1 MARTLTMTFNMS
13 QTERLI
19 VRPIEDMITV
29 ENNDFT
35 MKNVDEEYEDMPE
48 GNTGFKKRIVPVIT
62 IEETEDIVL
71 LDSNLTYNDGAKKW
85 DQISEHQTGIL
96 VDEAFEIEENPH
108 IDIKEK
114 EEEEEVISW
123 RSALVNHAATLWN
136 RELQMD
142 EVQMD
147 EPCTEQLR
155 VEQSPAEQPHTESH
169 AEQPHVEQ
177 LHVEQPHV
185 ELLHMGESQDLQVIN
200 SATTPSSMSQTQDS
214 EFKTIEEIK
223 EEEQRLMTE
232 IERRGELQKT
242 INERVARIKKMRE
255 FLEKFNDIEETEA
268 KEENA
273 EMEKRLNEAI
283 EAYLTTSEQSKNFSD
298 KFTIVDNNGES
309 TCEASMVVTLKN
321 KRPRKN
327 FQENKTYRITYDI
340 TGSQINRSY
349 CVFTD
354 DDTTSSRTSKAR
366 KRTEASKSEI
376 ITRSMISLRR
386 NLPIMSNLNEGMQLR
401 KRRNTQ
407 WSLRNRKTA
416 YKSKKRKEN
425 DPTSATQRRNEK
437 GRFVKKKL

>member
-1 MARTLTMTFNMS
+1 MARTLTMALNMS
-13 QTERLI
+13 QIERLI
-19 VRPIEDMITV
+19 VRPIDDMLV
-29 ENNDFT
+29 ENDDFI
-35 MKNVDEEYEDMPE
+35 MKNVDEEYDENTVLPE
-48 GNTGFKKRIVPVIT
+48 GNMGLKKRIIPVIT
-62 IEETEDIVL
+62 IEETEDNVF
-71 LDSNLTYNDGAKKW
+71 LDRNLIYDDGAKKW

-114 EEEEEVISW
+114 EELKEVINW
-123 RSALVNHAATLWN
+123 RLAPVDHAAIVWN
-136 RELQMD
+136 REIQMD

-147 EPCTEQLR
+147 EPCTEQSH
-155 VEQSPAEQPHTESH
+155 VEQSHTEQPH
-169 AEQPHVEQ
+169 AE

-185 ELLHMGESQDLQVIN
+185 ELIHVDDSQDLQVIN
-200 SATTPSSMSQTQDS
+200 PVTMTSSSMLQTQDI

-232 IERRGELQKT
+232 IERRSELQKT

-255 FLEKFNDIEETEA
+255 FLEKFDDIEETEA

-283 EAYLTTSEQSKNFSD
+283 EAYLTTGEQSKNFSD
-298 KFTIVDNNGES
+298 KFTIVDNNGHS
-309 TCEASMVVTLKN
+309 MCEASMVVTLKD

-327 FQENKTYRITYDI
+327 IRENKTYRIIYDI

-354 DDTTSSRTSKAR
+354 DDTAASRTSKVR
-366 KRTEASKSEI
+366 KRTKTSRSEI
-376 ITRSMISLRR
+376 ITRSMMSLRR
-386 NLPIMSNLNEGMQLR
+386 NLPIMSNSNEGMQLR

-425 DPTSATQRRNEK
+425 DPATHVRNEK
-437 GRFVKKKL
+437 GRFVKKNL